1 MYKFI
6 FLLIYG
12 QGSTAEQRRKN
23 GLLTIVL
30 RKVDLQNAKLEE
42 GEKGGTEGWK
52 ETGRKKEGRGK
63 RISPLFHI
71 MHKNKV

>member
-1 MYKFI
+1 M
-6 FLLIYG
+6 IYG

-42 GEKGGTEGWK
+42 GEKGGMETRK

-63 RISPLFHI
+63 
-71 MHKNKV
+71 KNLTLSGRALAWHSGLWNPQK